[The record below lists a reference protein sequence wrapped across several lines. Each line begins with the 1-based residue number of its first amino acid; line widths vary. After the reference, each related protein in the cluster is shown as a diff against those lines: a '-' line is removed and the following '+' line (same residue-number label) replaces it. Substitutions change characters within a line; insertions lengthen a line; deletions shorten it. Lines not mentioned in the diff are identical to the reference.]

1 LHAELK
7 LEVMKTLTKAE
18 EQVMQILWKL
28 KEGVVKDVVDEF
40 DDPKP
45 AYTTVATVLKV
56 LENKGFVSCRKIGN
70 VNLFSPAVVKTDYV
84 RTQFSSFLK
93 NYFSGSFPKL
103 ATFFARENNLG
114 MDELEEMIRIAQS
127 ELKKENPNK

>member
-1 LHAELK
+1 
-7 LEVMKTLTKAE
+7 MKTLTKAE

-28 KEGVVKDVVDEF
+28 KEGIVKDVVDKF

-70 VNLFSPAVVKTDYV
+70 INLFSPAIGKKDYAKT
-84 RTQFSSFLK
+84 QLSSFLK
-93 NYFSGSFPKL
+93 DYFSGSFPKL
-103 ATFFARENNLG
+103 ATFFARENNLSI
-114 MDELEEMIRIAQS
+114 DELEDMIRIAQN
-127 ELKKENPNK
+127 ELKKEK